1 MIDMKKK
8 EEFQNIGQAI
18 RDLLNSYNLSNRFDE
33 ATLLASWERIVGKPL
48 ARRTKKVYMRNK
60 VLVVEF
66 DSPTIRKD
74 FEFHKDEVLAVFRKE
89 FGENLIT
96 GIIAI

>member
-1 MIDMKKK
+1 MKKNK

-18 RDLLNSYNLSNRFDE
+18 RELLNSYNLSSKFDE
-33 ATLLASWERIVGKPL
+33 ANLLSSWERLVGKPL
-48 ARRTKKVYMRNK
+48 ARRTKKVYIKNR
-60 VLVVEF
+60 VLFVEF

-74 FEFHKDEVLAVFRKE
+74 FEFHKEEVLKMFKTE
-89 FGENLIT
+89 FGDGIIT